1 MFRPDFVDHLVF
13 RVSNMDRTTRFYSAL
28 LGEPY
33 KGEGYV
39 MYSVGDTL
47 LFFTP
52 LTKPMETYDKEKIGL
67 NHIALGVRSID
78 DLRSVESQLNQA
90 AIAHSGIKFWQDGVT
105 RYVWFDDP
113 DGIRVEYWLR
123 VPEETP
129 PEEGRNS

>member
-13 RVSNMDRTTRFYSAL
+13 RVSDMERTARFYTSV

-33 KGEGYV
+33 QGEGYV
-39 MYSVGDTL
+39 MFRVGDTL

-52 LTKPMETYDKEKIGL
+52 SKGQTEPFDKEKIGL

-78 DLRSVESQLNQA
+78 ELRSVELQLNQA
-90 AIAHSGIKFWQDGVT
+90 AVAHSGIKFWQDGVT
-105 RYVWFDDP
+105 RYIWFDDP

-123 VPEETP
+123 LPGERLSDTK
-129 PEEGRNS
+129 